1 MFLED
6 DELLDIVIYY
16 KKIGKHYV
24 AYSKETFDSDN
35 FSEDEKATFSV
46 LNVKAK
52 QLTWGLYNDLQE
64 SAMIPDQLGHRKWNY
79 KVYKENKLRSIV
91 AKWDAKTKDESGKTV
106 DVPPTPKFIAK
117 MSPDIAEAI
126 LNVYDKIT
134 LIDEDEEK
142 KS

>member
-46 LNVKAK
+46 LNVKVK

-64 SAMIPDQLGHRKWNY
+64 SAMIPDQLGNRKWNY
-79 KVYKENKLRSIV
+79 KLYKEGKLRSII
-91 AKWDAKTKDESGKTV
+91 AKWDAKIKDEDGKMV
-106 DVPPTPKFIAK
+106 DVHPTAKIIAK
-117 MSPDIAEAI
+117 MAPDIAEVI

-134 LIDEDEEK
+134 LIDENEEK